1 MTTTTLAVLV
11 PLLPFLGAVAGLLLG
26 RTRPR
31 LRTPPRRPA
40 ARSPPSALAVVVA
53 VRQGGDQAVDAATEL
68 TPTGSVPIELALH
81 IDGFAALVAVLV
93 GLVATCV
100 QIYSTGYLRDDPRY
114 PSYAALVSLF
124 TSAMLLVVYSGDL
137 MVLLVGW
144 EIMGICS
151 YFLVGHYWETPE
163 ARAAS
168 LKAFLV
174 TKLGDVPFLIG
185 LFALAADAGS
195 FRITSILGTVASGG
209 LDHPTLIALLLL
221 AGVAGKS
228 AQFPL
233 HTWLPDAMAG
243 PTPVSA
249 LIHAAT
255 MVAAG
260 VYFVARLLPV
270 FAASAAAL
278 VVLAVMAA
286 VTMVGSALA
295 ALAQDDIKR
304 VLAYSTIGQL
314 GYMTGALAVGDRG
327 AAVFHLLSHG
337 AFKALLFLGGG
348 RDHPRRRHQLAGR
361 HVPDE
366 RPARP
371 RPRRLL
377 DDDRGAPRARR
388 DPALQRLLLQGGRP
402 RRRRAR
408 RHRPRRGHPRRR
420 RLDRP
425 RRRPGHRPAHRRL
438 RDPPVAARL
447 PRPGSRGPR
456 PRQAAHRHERRAVG
470 ARRPLARL
478 RPRHRPRCPT
488 GSTDATS
495 TPTLTTSVLG
505 TGVALVGGLV
515 TYGAWRHTTAMAA
528 RVPLGAVAAHPDGD
542 AGLVEAEAIAS
553 HAPAYGDMASAP
565 DPADPGR
572 LLLGPLHRHAAVG
585 FHLDAVYAALF
596 VRPVQAA
603 ATLVRFLDREVVD
616 TYVRGA
622 GAAPRW
628 LGAAVRRAQT
638 GNVQTYLER
647 AARRLRRPGGR
658 RRPRRHRGSVSR
670 RDRYQRVR
678 DAVPSRVHR
687 RRPAP
692 RRRRRSAAGPARADG
707 EAPEQAVLRHGVTV
721 TGAVLIAAIV
731 LALGFDHDHPSRM
744 QATTDISW
752 IPALDVRIHLGIDGI
767 SLPLLVLTALLT
779 FLCALYRYFKMPTG
793 PSPKAFVA
801 LAPRPRV
808 RHPRHLR
815 RPRPAAVLPRL
826 RDGAHPDVLP
836 HRPLGR

>member
-11 PLLPFLGAVAGLLLG
+11 PLLPFLGAAAGLLLG
-26 RTRPR
+26 RTAPGFVRP
-31 LRTPPRRPA
+31 
-40 ARSPPSALAVVVA
+40 LAVLPTLTALVLAVLVA

-93 GLVATCV
+93 GLVASCV

-137 MVLLVGW
+137 IVLLVGW

-168 LKAFLV
+168 IKAFLV

-185 LFALAADAGS
+185 LFALATDAGS
-195 FRITSILGTVASGG
+195 FRITKVLGTVASGG

-270 FAASAAAL
+270 FQASSAAM
-278 VVLAVMAA
+278 VVMAVMAA
-286 VTMVGSALA
+286 VTMAGSGLA

-337 AFKALLFLGGG
+337 AFKALLFLAAGVIIHASGTNSLAAMSRMKDLRTRVPDAYWTMTVALLALTAIPPFSGFFSKEAVLGAAEHVATGHTEHAPGAAGWIVLVAGLVSAVLTAAYATRLWLLAFRGQGVEAPDHGRQPLTMTVVLWVLAVPSLAFGLAYGPLPGWFDG
-348 RDHPRRRHQLAGR
+348 RDLT
-361 HVPDE
+361 
-366 RPARP
+366 
-371 RPRRLL
+371 
-377 DDDRGAPRARR
+377 
-388 DPALQRLLLQGGRP
+388 
-402 RRRRAR
+402 
-408 RHRPRRGHPRRR
+408 
-420 RLDRP
+420 
-425 RRRPGHRPAHRRL
+425 
-438 RDPPVAARL
+438 PV
-447 PRPGSRGPR
+447 
-456 PRQAAHRHERRAVG
+456 
-470 ARRPLARL
+470 
-478 RPRHRPRCPT
+478 
-488 GSTDATS
+488 
-495 TPTLTTSVLG
+495 LTTSVLG
-505 TGVALVGGLV
+505 TGLALVGVIV
-515 TYGAWRHTTAMAA
+515 TYGAWKHTSAMAA
-528 RVPLGAVAAHPDGD
+528 QIPVGAVAAHPDAD

-553 HAPAYGDMASAP
+553 HAPAYGDVAYTP

-585 FHLDAVYAALF
+585 FHLDAVYSALF
-596 VRPVQAA
+596 VRPVQAGA
-603 ATLVRFLDREVVD
+603 ALVRFLDREVVD

-622 GAAPRW
+622 GALPRW
-628 LGAAVRRAQT
+628 LGEAVRRAQT
-638 GNVQTYLER
+638 GNLQTYVSALLAGTVVLVV
-647 AARRLRRPGGR
+647 AALL
-658 RRPRRHRGSVSR
+658 V
-670 RDRYQRVR
+670 
-678 DAVPSRVHR
+678 A
-687 RRPAP
+687 
-692 RRRRRSAAGPARADG
+692 
-707 EAPEQAVLRHGVTV
+707 
-721 TGAVLIAAIV
+721 TGA
-731 LALGFDHDHPSRM
+731 
-744 QATTDISW
+744 
-752 IPALDVRIHLGIDGI
+752 
-767 SLPLLVLTALLT
+767 
-779 FLCALYRYFKMPTG
+779 
-793 PSPKAFVA
+793 
-801 LAPRPRV
+801 
-808 RHPRHLR
+808 
-815 RPRPAAVLPRL
+815 
-826 RDGAHPDVLP
+826 
-836 HRPLGR
+836 

>member
-26 RTRPR
+26 RTAPGFARP
-31 LRTPPRRPA
+31 LA
-40 ARSPPSALAVVVA
+40 VLPSVAALALAAVVA
-53 VRQGGDQAVDAATEL
+53 VRQGGGQAVDAATEL
-68 TPTGSVPIELALH
+68 TPTGSVPVELALH
-81 IDGFAALVAVLV
+81 IDGFAALVAILV

-100 QIYSTGYLRDDPRY
+100 QIYSTAYLRHDPRY
-114 PSYAALVSLF
+114 TSYAALVSLF

-168 LKAFLV
+168 IKAFLV

-185 LFALAADAGS
+185 LFALAADTGS
-195 FRITSILGTVASGG
+195 FRITKILGNVASGG

-260 VYFVARLLPV
+260 VYFIARLLPV

-286 VTMVGSALA
+286 VTMAGSALA

-327 AAVFHLLSHG
+327 AAVFHLLAHG
-337 AFKALLFLGGG
+337 AFKALLFLAAGVIIHAAGTNSLAAMSRMKDLRARVPDAYWTMTVALLALAAIPPFSGFFSKESVLGAAEHAAVGHAESVPGAAGWIVLVSGLVTALLTAAYAMRLWLLAFHGHGTEAPDHGKQPVAMNSVLWLLALPSLAFGLATGLLPDWFDG
-348 RDHPRRRHQLAGR
+348 RDL
-361 HVPDE
+361 
-366 RPARP
+366 
-371 RPRRLL
+371 
-377 DDDRGAPRARR
+377 
-388 DPALQRLLLQGGRP
+388 
-402 RRRRAR
+402 
-408 RHRPRRGHPRRR
+408 
-420 RLDRP
+420 
-425 RRRPGHRPAHRRL
+425 
-438 RDPPVAARL
+438 
-447 PRPGSRGPR
+447 
-456 PRQAAHRHERRAVG
+456 
-470 ARRPLARL
+470 
-478 RPRHRPRCPT
+478 
-488 GSTDATS
+488 
-495 TPTLTTSVLG
+495 TPTLTTAVLG
-505 TGVALVGGLV
+505 TGVALVGGIV
-515 TYGAWRHTTAMAA
+515 TYGAWRHTTAMVG
-528 RVPLGAVAAHPDGD
+528 RVPLGAVAAHPDADG
-542 AGLVEAEAIAS
+542 GLVEAEAIAS
-553 HAPAYGDMASAP
+553 HEPAYGNVASAP

-622 GAAPRW
+622 GALPRW
-628 LGAAVRRAQT
+628 LGTAVRRAQT
-638 GNVQTYLER
+638 GNLQTYVSALLAGTVVLVV
-647 AARRLRRPGGR
+647 AA
-658 RRPRRHRGSVSR
+658 
-670 RDRYQRVR
+670 
-678 DAVPSRVHR
+678 
-687 RRPAP
+687 
-692 RRRRRSAAGPARADG
+692 
-707 EAPEQAVLRHGVTV
+707 
-721 TGAVLIAAIV
+721 
-731 LALGFDHDHPSRM
+731 
-744 QATTDISW
+744 
-752 IPALDVRIHLGIDGI
+752 
-767 SLPLLVLTALLT
+767 LLVATA
-779 FLCALYRYFKMPTG
+779 
-793 PSPKAFVA
+793 
-801 LAPRPRV
+801 
-808 RHPRHLR
+808 
-815 RPRPAAVLPRL
+815 
-826 RDGAHPDVLP
+826 GA
-836 HRPLGR
+836 

>member
-1 MTTTTLAVLV
+1 VTTTTLAVLV
-11 PLLPFLGAVAGLLLG
+11 PLLPFLGAAAGLLLG
-26 RTRPR
+26 RTAPGFVRP
-31 LRTPPRRPA
+31 LAVLP
-40 ARSPPSALAVVVA
+40 ALASLVLAALIA
-53 VRQGGDQAVDAATEL
+53 VRQGGDHAVDAATEL

-93 GLVATCV
+93 AFVATCV
-100 QIYSTGYLRDDPRY
+100 QIYSTGYLHDDPRY

-137 MVLLVGW
+137 IVLLVGW
-144 EIMGICS
+144 EVMGICS

-185 LFALAADAGS
+185 LFALATEAGS
-195 FRITSILGTVASGG
+195 FRITRILGAVASGG

-260 VYFVARLLPV
+260 VYFIARLLPV
-270 FAASAAAL
+270 FEASRAAM

-286 VTMVGSALA
+286 VTMAGSALA

-337 AFKALLFLGGG
+337 AFKALLFLAAGVIIHAAGTNS
-348 RDHPRRRHQLAGR
+348 LAAMSR
-361 HVPDE
+361 MSHLPDRVPDAFWTMTVALLALAAIPPFSGFFSKE
-366 RPARP
+366 SVLGAAEHVATGHTEQAPGAAGWTVLVAGLLTALLTAAYAT
-371 RPRRLL
+371 RLWL
-377 DDDRGAPRARR
+377 LAFRGRGAKAP
-388 DPALQRLLLQGGRP
+388 DHGRQP
-402 RRRRAR
+402 LTMTVVLWVLAV
-408 RHRPRRGHPRRR
+408 PS
-420 RLDRP
+420 L
-425 RRRPGHRPAHRRL
+425 
-438 RDPPVAARL
+438 
-447 PRPGSRGPR
+447 
-456 PRQAAHRHERRAVG
+456 AVG
-470 ARRPLARL
+470 ALAYRTL
-478 RPRHRPRCPT
+478 PDWFDGREL
-488 GSTDATS
+488 

-515 TYGAWRHTTAMAA
+515 TYAAWRHTTALAA
-528 RVPLGAVAAHPDGD
+528 RVPLGAVAAHPGGD
-542 AGLVEAEAIAS
+542 AAQVEAEAIAS
-553 HAPAYGDMASAP
+553 HKPAYGTVAHAP

-572 LLLGPLHRHAAVG
+572 LLLGPLHRHAALG

-596 VRPVQAA
+596 VRPVQAG
-603 ATLVRFLDREVVD
+603 ATLVRFLDREVVE

-622 GAAPRW
+622 GALPRL

-638 GNVQTYLER
+638 GNLQTY
-647 AARRLRRPGGR
+647 
-658 RRPRRHRGSVSR
+658 VSALLAGT
-670 RDRYQRVR
+670 VVLVV
-678 DAVPSRVHR
+678 AV
-687 RRPAP
+687 
-692 RRRRRSAAGPARADG
+692 
-707 EAPEQAVLRHGVTV
+707 VLVA
-721 TGAVLIAAIV
+721 TGA
-731 LALGFDHDHPSRM
+731 
-744 QATTDISW
+744 
-752 IPALDVRIHLGIDGI
+752 
-767 SLPLLVLTALLT
+767 
-779 FLCALYRYFKMPTG
+779 
-793 PSPKAFVA
+793 
-801 LAPRPRV
+801 
-808 RHPRHLR
+808 
-815 RPRPAAVLPRL
+815 
-826 RDGAHPDVLP
+826 
-836 HRPLGR
+836 

>member
-26 RTRPR
+26 RTAPGFVRP
-31 LRTPPRRPA
+31 LAVLPVLA
-40 ARSPPSALAVVVA
+40 ALALTATVA
-53 VRQGGDQAVDAATEL
+53 ARQGGGPALHARTEL
-68 TPTGSVPIELALH
+68 TPTGSVPIDLALD

-93 GLVATCV
+93 AFVATCV

-137 MVLLVGW
+137 IVLLVGW
-144 EIMGICS
+144 EVMGICS

-185 LFALAADAGS
+185 LFALGTDAGS
-195 FRITSILGTVASGG
+195 FDIPRVLATVTSGG
-209 LDHPTLIALLLL
+209 LHHPTLVALLLL

-270 FAASAAAL
+270 FEASQAAM

-286 VTMVGSALA
+286 VTMTGSGLA

-314 GYMTGALAVGDRG
+314 GYMTGALAVGERG

-337 AFKALLFLGGG
+337 AFKALLFLAAGVIIHAAGTNSLAAMSRMSHL
-348 RDHPRRRHQLAGR
+348 RDR
-361 HVPDE
+361 VPDAYWTMTVALLALVAIPPFSGFFSKE
-366 RPARP
+366 SVLGAAEHAATGHTPHAP
-371 RPRRLL
+371 GAAGWLVLVAGLLTALLTAAYATRLWL
-377 DDDRGAPRARR
+377 LAFHGRGAEAPDHGRQPLTMTVVLWVLAV
-388 DPALQRLLLQGGRP
+388 PSLAFGGLAYRSLP
-402 RRRRAR
+402 GWFD
-408 RHRPRRGHPRRR
+408 GHD
-420 RLDRP
+420 L
-425 RRRPGHRPAHRRL
+425 
-438 RDPPVAARL
+438 
-447 PRPGSRGPR
+447 
-456 PRQAAHRHERRAVG
+456 
-470 ARRPLARL
+470 
-478 RPRHRPRCPT
+478 
-488 GSTDATS
+488 
-495 TPTLTTSVLG
+495 TPTLPTSILG
-505 TGVALVGGLV
+505 TGLAVVGGLV
-515 TYGAWRHTTAMAA
+515 IYGVWQRTRPLAA
-528 RVPLGAVAAHPDGD
+528 RVPLGAVAAHPEGD

-553 HAPAYGDMASAP
+553 HEPAYGDIAHAP

-572 LLLGPLHRHAAVG
+572 VLLGPLHRHAAAG
-585 FHLDAVYAALF
+585 FHVDAVYSALF

-603 ATLVRFLDREVVD
+603 ASLVQFLDREVVD

-622 GAAPRW
+622 VALPRL

-638 GNVQTYLER
+638 GNVQTY
-647 AARRLRRPGGR
+647 
-658 RRPRRHRGSVSR
+658 VSALLAGT
-670 RDRYQRVR
+670 VVL
-678 DAVPSRVHR
+678 AV
-687 RRPAP
+687 
-692 RRRRRSAAGPARADG
+692 
-707 EAPEQAVLRHGVTV
+707 AVLLVV
-721 TGAVLIAAIV
+721 TGA
-731 LALGFDHDHPSRM
+731 
-744 QATTDISW
+744 
-752 IPALDVRIHLGIDGI
+752 
-767 SLPLLVLTALLT
+767 
-779 FLCALYRYFKMPTG
+779 
-793 PSPKAFVA
+793 
-801 LAPRPRV
+801 
-808 RHPRHLR
+808 
-815 RPRPAAVLPRL
+815 
-826 RDGAHPDVLP
+826 
-836 HRPLGR
+836 